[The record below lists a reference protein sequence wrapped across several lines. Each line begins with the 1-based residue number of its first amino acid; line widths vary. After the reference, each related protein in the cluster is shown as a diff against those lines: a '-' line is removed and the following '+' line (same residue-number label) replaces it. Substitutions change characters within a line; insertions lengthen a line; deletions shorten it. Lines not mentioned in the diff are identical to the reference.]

1 VLSTGPTYPLTI
13 RGWAWLLGFEWE
25 ITERASARGA
35 RCRHVRDRCSRATD
49 TLVRPVPAVAMG
61 GRTVLVAEEIAERPV
76 HACTSSGADRTMRRR
91 ATRRGTCGRMT
102 GSTMTSHQEFEA
114 LKRQI
119 APPTLFA
126 NRTIRQ
132 TTTT

>member
-1 VLSTGPTYPLTI
+1 
-13 RGWAWLLGFEWE
+13 
-25 ITERASARGA
+25 
-35 RCRHVRDRCSRATD
+35 
-49 TLVRPVPAVAMG
+49 
-61 GRTVLVAEEIAERPV
+61 
-76 HACTSSGADRTMRRR
+76 
-91 ATRRGTCGRMT
+91 MT

-132 TTTT
+132 ATTTRNARQQP